1 MNFKLKFSEFFKQK
15 RQILRFVFSFYL
27 GYNILKD
34 LMEGKIMKK
43 NLKKLKVFGGLGI
56 FVLLVAVFL
65 SSMLPV
71 KPAEPQDATVALD
84 YLPKED
90 PDVIRI

>member
-1 MNFKLKFSEFFKQK
+1 
-15 RQILRFVFSFYL
+15 
-27 GYNILKD
+27 
-34 LMEGKIMKK
+34 MKK